1 MRVRPRVVVLSLLG
15 LVVAGA
21 LLLLYSR
28 ELFGVDVIK
37 NFFLQQLET
46 SLRRKIEVDRVKLVV
61 LPSVR
66 LELSNVGVYG
76 HDDPTHLVFKAK
88 EIDIVLRLLPLLKK
102 QVVAK
107 RIFLDEPTV
116 TLIRNRSGHWNV
128 LAGLPSAA
136 KDESAYQM
144 FSRLLQVREAA
155 IHQGHITIT
164 DEARPDGVRSTR
176 LESVEMALK
185 VYPGKAQGD
194 LHISASLP
202 AEAAP
207 SSFSLTGTIGLSE
220 SSSSLAA
227 EEPYSVRPAF
237 QFDGEIETTNLRLRE
252 AADFFGPRPVPAQL
266 QGGANLQ
273 SRIRVAPGVAGYDVV
288 LTEIAANVD
297 ELAITGKA
305 NMAGLLTSQPT
316 FSITFASP
324 TIDLKTLFARMPA
337 QWIHPQLPGIV
348 EQRQLGGTVEI
359 VSATLTGA
367 TAPSPQLSLTGD
379 FRIEK
384 GTALIGNDR
393 VPTQDLSAIVSVEP
407 GRIRVG
413 KVRGSY
419 GTLQMTDGKAV
430 VSFLDEGP
438 WMELDISGNMTAADL
453 LKFLTK
459 TIRADRLTSLL
470 AQSREIEGQTHPTFR
485 LVGPLDK
492 PEGITFAG
500 GEVLAEQVSLL
511 NPSLPQRLTALQ
523 GRIVFSQ
530 TGGAQFDQVTA
541 NMGETQLQF
550 NGMISG
556 GTPSIFQDFI
566 IRAKGSA
573 AQLRQ
578 LVSAGTFPDD
588 LLYGIV
594 NAKVQLSG
602 PSGAPHLRGEIGL
615 NEAKLVLPM
624 VGEKPLGSPASLEL
638 DADVTR
644 GVGLVIS
651 RLELV
656 VPPLRLPL
664 KGHITLG
671 DQFSID
677 ASLASGTVS
686 LSSLPEWIYRSGFEA
701 GNLEVSMDVKGT
713 DAEWRNWRT
722 GGWLAL
728 TNGLMS
734 VKGVEG
740 QVEDIYLRLKFSKNI
755 ADIKQLSFRIKDSDV
770 SLSGALKN
778 WTTKPVIAVKIEST
792 QMDLDLLIPKGH
804 RSPIREFLETLAS
817 TSQVSAT
824 ATIEKGI
831 YKHLRFGGLSG
842 RLTIQDG
849 MLDLDRVVAQSG
861 TGHAAG
867 RMVVRLPKGQPA
879 ETETS
884 LRMTGIPAESLLPL
898 LGAQDQPVTGEMKLT
913 GVIRGHGRNPHGILP
928 TLNGKVELVMQDGR
942 ILKTEKRAIWKI
954 LSILNLPAVLQGKVD
969 LEKEG
974 LQYNRASTTL
984 TIQNGLVKTQNI
996 VLDSPVLK
1004 ISAVGNYDMPTDQ
1017 VDMIWAV
1024 SPFGSYSQ
1032 FLKSIPLF
1040 GRLMAG
1046 DRKGLAT
1053 ALFQVKGSIDDPD
1066 VTYLPMKSFATGLT
1080 GVAQLAFDLLKN
1092 TVMLPIDILSP
1103 QEEKDPMFDPS
1114 LEIQTPP
1121 SKTSPAE
1128 APATPAPATP

>member
-15 LVVAGA
+15 LLVVGA

-37 NFFLQQLET
+37 NFFLQQLES
-46 SLRRKIEVDRVKLVV
+46 SLRRKIEVDRIKLVV
-61 LPSVR
+61 LPSIR
-66 LELSNVGVYG
+66 LELTHVAVYG
-76 HDDPTHLVFKAK
+76 HDDPTHVVFKAK
-88 EIDIVLRLLPLLKK
+88 EMNIVLRLLPLLNR

-107 RIFLDEPTV
+107 RLFLDEPTV
-116 TLIRNRSGHWNV
+116 TLIRNPAGQWNV

-144 FSRLLQVREAA
+144 FSRLLQIREAT
-155 IHQGHITIT
+155 IQNGHVTVT
-164 DEARPDGVRSTR
+164 DEARADGVRTAR

-202 AEAAP
+202 GDSAP
-207 SSFSLTGTIGLSE
+207 SALSLTGTIGLSE

-237 QFDGEIETTNLRLRE
+237 QFEGEIETANLRLRE
-252 AADFFGPRPVPAQL
+252 AADFFGPRPVPDQL
-266 QGGANLQ
+266 QGGANLK

-288 LTEIAANVD
+288 LTGIAANVD
-297 ELAITGKA
+297 QLAVTGKA
-305 NMAGLLTSQPT
+305 NLAGLLTSQPT

-324 TIDLKTLFARMPA
+324 SIDLRKLFAHIPS
-337 QWIHPQLPGIV
+337 QWIHAQLPAIV

-359 VSATLTGA
+359 LSATLTGA

-379 FRIEK
+379 FRIEN
-384 GTALIGNDR
+384 GMALIGNDR
-393 VPTQDLSAIVSVEP
+393 VPTQDLAATVSVEP

-413 KVRGSY
+413 KITGTY

-430 VSFLDEGP
+430 VSFLDAGP
-438 WMELDISGNMTAADL
+438 WMELDIGGNMTAADL
-453 LKFLTK
+453 VKFLTK

-470 AQSREIEGQTHPTFR
+470 AQSREIEGRTHPTFR

-511 NPSLPQRLTALQ
+511 NPSLPQRLTAMN

-530 TGGAQFDQVTA
+530 TGGVQFDQVTA
-541 NMGETQLQF
+541 NVGETQLQF
-550 NGMISG
+550 NGQISG
-556 GTPSIFQDFI
+556 GTPSVFQDFI

-578 LVSAGTFPDD
+578 MVSAGTFPDD

-594 NAKVQLSG
+594 TAKVQLSG
-602 PSGAPHLRGEIGL
+602 SSGAPHMRGEIGL
-615 NEAKLVLPM
+615 NDAKLVLPS
-624 VGEKPLGSPASLEL
+624 VGEKPLGAPASLEL
-638 DADVTR
+638 DANITR

-651 RLELV
+651 RLELI

-671 DQFSID
+671 DQFTID

-686 LSSLPEWIYRSGFEA
+686 LSSLPEWIYRNGFEA
-701 GNLEVSMDVKGT
+701 GNLEVSMDVKGSG
-713 DAEWRNWRT
+713 AEWKTWRT
-722 GGWLAL
+722 SGWLAL
-728 TNGLMS
+728 TNGLMT
-734 VKGVEG
+734 VKGVDG
-740 QVEDIYLRLKFSKNI
+740 PVEDVYLRLKFSKNI

-778 WTTKPVIAVKIEST
+778 WTTKPVIAVKIESA
-792 QMDLDLLIPKGH
+792 QMDLDLLIPKGS
-804 RSPIREFLETLAS
+804 RSPIRELLETLAS

-849 MLDLDRVVAQSG
+849 MLDLDRVVGQSG
-861 TGHAAG
+861 TGHVAG

-884 LRMTGIPAESLLPL
+884 VRMTGIALESMLPL
-898 LGAQDQPVTGEMKLT
+898 LGAQDQPATGDLKLT
-913 GVIRGHGRNPHGILP
+913 GMLRGHGRNPHGLTP
-928 TLNGKVELVMQDGR
+928 TLNGKFETVMQEGR

-954 LSILNLPAVLQGKVD
+954 ISILNLPAVLQGKVD

-974 LQYNRASTTL
+974 LHYNRASATL
-984 TIQNGLVKTQNI
+984 TIQNGLIKSQNI
-996 VLDSPVLK
+996 ILDSPVMK
-1004 ISAVGNYDMPTDQ
+1004 VSAVGSYDMPTDQ
-1017 VDMIWAV
+1017 LDMVWAV

-1040 GRLMAG
+1040 GRLVAG

-1053 ALFQVKGSIDDPD
+1053 ALFQVKGPIEDPQ
-1066 VTYLPMKSFATGLT
+1066 VTYMPMMSFTTGLT

-1103 QEEKDPMFDPS
+1103 QEEKDPVFDPS
-1114 LEIQTPP
+1114 MEIQTPP
-1121 SKTSPAE
+1121 AE
-1128 APATPAPATP
+1128 VPVAPTPSTP

>member
-1 MRVRPRVVVLSLLG
+1 MKVRPRAVVLSLLG
-15 LVVAGA
+15 LLVLGA

-28 ELFGVDVIK
+28 ELFGVDILK
-37 NFFLQQLET
+37 NFFLQQLEA
-46 SLRRKIEVDRVKLVV
+46 SLRRKIEVDRIKLVL
-61 LPSVR
+61 LPSIR
-66 LELSNVGVYG
+66 LELTNVGVYG
-76 HDDPTHLVFKAK
+76 HDDPSHLVFKAK
-88 EIDIVLRLLPLLKK
+88 EMDIVLRLLPLLKK

-107 RIFLDEPTV
+107 RLFLDEPTV
-116 TLIRNRSGHWNV
+116 TVIRNRSGHWNI

-144 FSRLLQVREAA
+144 FSRLLQIREAT
-155 IHQGHITIT
+155 IQNGHVTIT
-164 DEARPDGVRSTR
+164 DEARPDGVRTAM

-185 VYPGKAQGD
+185 VYPGKAEGD

-237 QFDGEIETTNLRLRE
+237 QFDGEIETANLRLRE

-266 QGGANLQ
+266 QGGANLK

-288 LTEIAANVD
+288 LTDIAANVD
-297 ELAITGKA
+297 QLAVTGKA
-305 NMAGLLTSQPT
+305 NLAGLLTSQPT

-324 TIDLKTLFARMPA
+324 SIDLKKLFARMPA
-337 QWIHPQLPGIV
+337 QWIHPQLPTIV
-348 EQRQLGGTVEI
+348 EQRQLGGIVEI
-359 VSATLTGA
+359 LSATLTGA
-367 TAPSPQLSLTGD
+367 TEPSPQLSLTGD

-384 GTALIGNDR
+384 GAALIGNDR
-393 VPTQDLSAIVSVEP
+393 IPTQDLAAIVSVEP

-413 KVRGSY
+413 KVTGTY

-430 VSFLDEGP
+430 VSFLDAGP
-438 WMELDISGNMTAADL
+438 WMELDVSGNMTAADL
-453 LKFLTK
+453 VKFLTK

-485 LVGPLDK
+485 LVGPLDQ

-500 GEVLAEQVSLL
+500 GEVLAEKVSLV
-511 NPSLPQRLTALQ
+511 NPALPQRLTAMN
-523 GRIVFSQ
+523 GRIIFSQ

-541 NMGETQLQF
+541 NLGEAQLQF
-550 NGMISG
+550 NGQISG
-556 GTPSIFQDFI
+556 GTPSVFQDFV
-566 IRAKGSA
+566 IRAKGNA

-578 LVSAGTFPDD
+578 MVSAGAFPDD
-588 LLYGIV
+588 LLSGIV

-602 PSGAPHLRGEIGL
+602 SSGAPHLRGEIGL
-615 NEAKLVLPM
+615 NDAKLVLPT
-624 VGEKPLGSPASLEL
+624 VGEKPVGSPASLEL

-644 GVGLVIS
+644 GVGLTIS

-656 VPPLRLPL
+656 VPPFRLPL
-664 KGHITLG
+664 KGRITLG
-671 DQFSID
+671 DQFTID

-686 LSSLPEWIYRSGFEA
+686 ISSLPEWIYKSGFEA

-713 DAEWRNWRT
+713 DAEWKNWRA

-728 TNGLMS
+728 TNGLMT

-740 QVEDIYLRLKFSKNI
+740 PVEDIYLRLKFSKNI

-778 WTTKPVIAVKIEST
+778 WTTKPVIAVKIESA

-824 ATIEKGI
+824 ATIEKGL
-831 YKHLRFGGLSG
+831 YKHLRFGALSG

-849 MLDLDRVVAQSG
+849 LLDLDRVVGQSG
-861 TGHAAG
+861 NGHVAG

-879 ETETS
+879 DTETS
-884 LRMTGIPAESLLPL
+884 IRMTGIPFESVLPL
-898 LGAQDQPVTGEMKLT
+898 LGVHDQPLTGDLKLT
-913 GVIRGHGRNPHGILP
+913 GALRGHGRNPHGALP
-928 TLNGKVELVMQDGR
+928 TLNGKTELVAQEGR
-942 ILKTEKRAIWKI
+942 ILKTEKHAIWKI
-954 LSILNLPAVLQGKVD
+954 ISILNLPAVLQGKVD

-974 LQYNRASTTL
+974 LQYNRMTATVTV
-984 TIQNGLVKTQNI
+984 QNGLMKTQNF

-1004 ISAVGNYDMPTDQ
+1004 ISAVGSYDMPTDQ
-1017 VDMIWAV
+1017 LDMIWAV

-1040 GRLMAG
+1040 GRLVAG

-1053 ALFQVKGSIDDPD
+1053 ALFQVKGSIDDPQ
-1066 VTYLPMKSFATGLT
+1066 VTYMPMKSFTTGLT

-1092 TVMLPIDILSP
+1092 TVMLPIDILTP
-1103 QEEKDPMFDPS
+1103 QEEQDPLFDPS

-1121 SKTSPAE
+1121 LPVPAD
-1128 APATPAPATP
+1128 PPPAPVSSAP

>member
-1 MRVRPRVVVLSLLG
+1 
-15 LVVAGA
+15 
-21 LLLLYSR
+21 
-28 ELFGVDVIK
+28 
-37 NFFLQQLET
+37 
-46 SLRRKIEVDRVKLVV
+46 
-61 LPSVR
+61 
-66 LELSNVGVYG
+66 
-76 HDDPTHLVFKAK
+76 
-88 EIDIVLRLLPLLKK
+88 
-102 QVVAK
+102 
-107 RIFLDEPTV
+107 
-116 TLIRNRSGHWNV
+116 
-128 LAGLPSAA
+128 
-136 KDESAYQM
+136 
-144 FSRLLQVREAA
+144 
-155 IHQGHITIT
+155 
-164 DEARPDGVRSTR
+164 
-176 LESVEMALK
+176 
-185 VYPGKAQGD
+185 
-194 LHISASLP
+194 
-202 AEAAP
+202 
-207 SSFSLTGTIGLSE
+207 
-220 SSSSLAA
+220 
-227 EEPYSVRPAF
+227 
-237 QFDGEIETTNLRLRE
+237 
-252 AADFFGPRPVPAQL
+252 
-266 QGGANLQ
+266 
-273 SRIRVAPGVAGYDVV
+273 
-288 LTEIAANVD
+288 
-297 ELAITGKA
+297 
-305 NMAGLLTSQPT
+305 
-316 FSITFASP
+316 
-324 TIDLKTLFARMPA
+324 
-337 QWIHPQLPGIV
+337 
-348 EQRQLGGTVEI
+348 
-359 VSATLTGA
+359 
-367 TAPSPQLSLTGD
+367 
-379 FRIEK
+379 
-384 GTALIGNDR
+384 
-393 VPTQDLSAIVSVEP
+393 
-407 GRIRVG
+407 
-413 KVRGSY
+413 
-419 GTLQMTDGKAV
+419 LQMTDGKAV

-438 WMELDISGNMTAADL
+438 WMELDISGDMTASDL
-453 LKFLTK
+453 VKFLTK
-459 TIRADRLTSLL
+459 TIHADRLTSLL

-500 GEVLAEQVSLL
+500 GEVLAEQVSLM
-511 NPSLPQRLTALQ
+511 NPSLPQRLTAMQ

-541 NMGETQLQF
+541 NVGETQLQF

-556 GTPSIFQDFI
+556 GTPSVFQDFV

-573 AQLRQ
+573 SQLRQ
-578 LVSAGTFPDD
+578 MVSAGTFPDD
-588 LLYGIV
+588 LLYGMV

-602 PSGAPHLRGEIGL
+602 PSGTPHLRGEIGL

-651 RLELV
+651 RLEIV

-664 KGHITLG
+664 KGRVTLG

-686 LSSLPEWIYRSGFEA
+686 LSSLPEWIYRSGLEA

-728 TNGLMS
+728 TNGLMT

-740 QVEDIYLRLKFSKNI
+740 PVEDIYLRLKFSKNI

-770 SLSGALKN
+770 SLSGVLKN
-778 WTTKPVIAVKIEST
+778 WTTKPVIAVKIESS

-824 ATIEKGI
+824 ATIEKGL

-867 RMVVRLPKGQPA
+867 RMVVRLPKEQPA

-884 LRMTGIPAESLLPL
+884 IRMTGIPAEALLPL
-898 LGAQDQPVTGEMKLT
+898 LGAQDHPVTGDMKLT

-974 LQYNRASTTL
+974 LQYNRASATI
-984 TIQNGLVKTQNI
+984 TIQNGSVKTQNI

-1004 ISAVGNYDMPTDQ
+1004 ISAVGSYDMPTDQ
-1017 VDMIWAV
+1017 LDMIWAV

-1066 VTYLPMKSFATGLT
+1066 VTYMPMKSFTTGLT

-1103 QEEKDPMFDPS
+1103 QEEKDPVFDPA
-1114 LEIQTPP
+1114 LEIQTPSAAAPP
-1121 SKTSPAE
+1121 SEPAPT
-1128 APATPAPATP
+1128 APAPAAP